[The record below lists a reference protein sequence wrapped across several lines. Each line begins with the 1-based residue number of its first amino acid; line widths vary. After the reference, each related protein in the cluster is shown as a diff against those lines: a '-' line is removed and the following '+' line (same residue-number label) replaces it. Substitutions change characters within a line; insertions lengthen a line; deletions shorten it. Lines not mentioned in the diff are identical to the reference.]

1 MMKKFLYCFLF
12 SSLLFANE
20 KSNEVLMPL
29 KNEIRDLEI
38 KSIEEKKEVN
48 KYEWLNDLNISLSQ
62 SKDDENIKTKD
73 YFLNLNQKIVDFGGI
88 SSQIDYANNLFKQ
101 EALKIKMENFE
112 DLNTLYKNFI
122 DLKINDINILQND
135 LNIKNSEIEVD
146 IKKSQYRNGQSDI
159 SDLNDAIM
167 KKNLLEDSKMNLKLN
182 KVIYENDIK
191 KLTSYE
197 LNNLSIPSISLI
209 SKDIFLEKSTKKL
222 YANLESQ
229 VSQNEYK
236 KTKSKYLPALNLT
249 GAVGYQDST
258 TKKSQDYYN
267 YGASITMPL
276 NYTFSNDIEYSK
288 LVYLQNRKKEELTS
302 IELEKVYDSSIE
314 TIKQFENRINLAL
327 NDIKLYEELLEL
339 NQEEFNAGFKAD
351 EDVQTL
357 KNSKEIRK
365 LDIEKYKLNIK
376 KELLYIY
383 FQTI

>member
-1 MMKKFLYCFLF
+1 MKKILYCFLF

-29 KNEIRDLEI
+29 KNEIRDLET

-48 KYEWLNDLNISLSQ
+48 KYEWLNDLNISLNQ
-62 SKDDENIKTKD
+62 SKDDESIKTKD
-73 YFLNLNQKIVDFGGI
+73 YSLNLNQKILDFGGI

-167 KKNLLEDSKMNLKLN
+167 KKNLLEDSKMNLKLY

-249 GAVGYQDST
+249 GTVGYQDST

>member
-1 MMKKFLYCFLF
+1 MKKFLYYFLF

-29 KNEIRDLEI
+29 KNEIRDLET

-73 YFLNLNQKIVDFGGI
+73 YSLNLNQKIVDFGGI

-101 EALKIKMENFE
+101 EALKIRMENFE

-258 TKKSQDYYN
+258 VKKSQDYYN

>member
-1 MMKKFLYCFLF
+1 MKKFLYCFLL

-29 KNEIRDLEI
+29 KNEIRDLET

-62 SKDDENIKTKD
+62 SKDDEHIKTKD
-73 YFLNLNQKIVDFGGI
+73 YSLNLNQKILDFGGI

-276 NYTFSNDIEYSK
+276 NYTFLNDIEYSK

>member
-1 MMKKFLYCFLF
+1 MKKFLYCFLF

-29 KNEIRDLEI
+29 KNEIRDLET

-73 YFLNLNQKIVDFGGI
+73 YSLNLNQKILDFGGI

-197 LNNLSIPSISLI
+197 LNNLTIPSISLI

-258 TKKSQDYYN
+258 VKKSQDYYN

>member
-1 MMKKFLYCFLF
+1 MKKFLYCFLF

-20 KSNEVLMPL
+20 KSIEVLMPL
-29 KNEIRDLEI
+29 KNEIRDLET

-62 SKDDENIKTKD
+62 SKDDESIKTKD
-73 YFLNLNQKIVDFGGI
+73 YSLNLNQKIVDFGGI

-197 LNNLSIPSISLI
+197 INNLSIPSISLI

>member
-1 MMKKFLYCFLF
+1 MKKFLYCFLF

-29 KNEIRDLEI
+29 KNEIRDLET

-73 YFLNLNQKIVDFGGI
+73 YSLNLNQKILDFGGI
-88 SSQIDYANNLFKQ
+88 SSQIGYANNLFKQ

-197 LNNLSIPSISLI
+197 INNLSIPSISLI

>member
-1 MMKKFLYCFLF
+1 MKKFLYCFLF

-29 KNEIRDLEI
+29 KNEIRDLET

-62 SKDDENIKTKD
+62 SKDDEHIKTKD
-73 YFLNLNQKIVDFGGI
+73 YSLNLNQKILDFGGI

-197 LNNLSIPSISLI
+197 INNLSIPSISLI

>member
-1 MMKKFLYCFLF
+1 MKKFLYCFLL

-29 KNEIRDLEI
+29 KNEIRDLET

-62 SKDDENIKTKD
+62 SKDDEHIKTKD
-73 YFLNLNQKIVDFGGI
+73 YSLNLNQKILDFGGI

-112 DLNTLYKNFI
+112 NLNTLYKNFI

-249 GAVGYQDST
+249 GAAGYQDST

>member
-1 MMKKFLYCFLF
+1 MKKFLYCFLF

-29 KNEIRDLEI
+29 KNEIRDLET

-62 SKDDENIKTKD
+62 SKDDEHIKTKD
-73 YFLNLNQKIVDFGGI
+73 YSLNLNQKILDFGGI

-191 KLTSYE
+191 KLTSYKI
-197 LNNLSIPSISLI
+197 NNLSIPSISLI

-351 EDVQTL
+351 EDIQTL

-383 FQTI
+383 FQTV

>member
-1 MMKKFLYCFLF
+1 MKKFLYCFLF

-29 KNEIRDLEI
+29 KNEIRDLET

-48 KYEWLNDLNISLSQ
+48 KYEWLSDLNITLSQ

-73 YFLNLNQKIVDFGGI
+73 YSLNLNQKILDFGGI

-101 EALKIKMENFE
+101 EALKIRMGNFE

-249 GAVGYQDST
+249 GAVGYEDST
-258 TKKSQDYYN
+258 VKESQDYYN

>member
-1 MMKKFLYCFLF
+1 MKKFLYCFLF

-29 KNEIRDLEI
+29 KNEIRDLET
-38 KSIEEKKEVN
+38 KSIKEKKEVN

-73 YFLNLNQKIVDFGGI
+73 YSLNLNQKILDFGGI

>member
-1 MMKKFLYCFLF
+1 MKNFLYCFLL

-29 KNEIRDLEI
+29 KNEIRDLET

-73 YFLNLNQKIVDFGGI
+73 YSLNLNQKILDFGGI

-197 LNNLSIPSISLI
+197 INNLSIPSISLI

>member
-1 MMKKFLYCFLF
+1 MKKILYYFLF

-29 KNEIRDLEI
+29 KNEIRDLES

-62 SKDDENIKTKD
+62 SKDDESIKTKD
-73 YFLNLNQKIVDFGGI
+73 YSLNLNQKILDFGGI

-197 LNNLSIPSISLI
+197 LNNLNIPSISLI

>member
-1 MMKKFLYCFLF
+1 MKKFLYCFLF

-29 KNEIRDLEI
+29 KNEIRDLET

-62 SKDDENIKTKD
+62 SKDDESIKTKD
-73 YFLNLNQKIVDFGGI
+73 YSLILNQKILDFGGI

-288 LVYLQNRKKEELTS
+288 LVYFQNRKKEELTS
-302 IELEKVYDSSIE
+302 IELEKIYDSSIE

-376 KELLYIY
+376 KEFLYIY

>member
-1 MMKKFLYCFLF
+1 MKKFLYCFLF

>member
-1 MMKKFLYCFLF
+1 MKKFLYSFLF

-29 KNEIRDLEI
+29 KNEIRDLES

-73 YFLNLNQKIVDFGGI
+73 YSLNLNQKIVDFGGI

-288 LVYLQNRKKEELTS
+288 LVYFQNRKKEELTS

-376 KELLYIY
+376 KELLSIY

>member
-1 MMKKFLYCFLF
+1 MKKFLYCFLF

-29 KNEIRDLEI
+29 KNEIRDLET

-73 YFLNLNQKIVDFGGI
+73 YSLNLNQKILDFGGI

-112 DLNTLYKNFI
+112 DLNTLYKNLI

-197 LNNLSIPSISLI
+197 INNLSIPSISLI

>member
-1 MMKKFLYCFLF
+1 MKKFLYCFLF

-29 KNEIRDLEI
+29 KNEIRDLET

-73 YFLNLNQKIVDFGGI
+73 YSLNLNQKIVDFGGI

-197 LNNLSIPSISLI
+197 INNLSIPSISLI

>member
-1 MMKKFLYCFLF
+1 MKNFLYCFLL

-29 KNEIRDLEI
+29 KNEIRDLET

-73 YFLNLNQKIVDFGGI
+73 YSLNLNQKIVDFGGI

-135 LNIKNSEIEVD
+135 LSIKNSEIEVD

-197 LNNLSIPSISLI
+197 LNNLSIPSIYLI

-236 KTKSKYLPALNLT
+236 RTKSKYLPALNLT

>member
-1 MMKKFLYCFLF
+1 MKKFLYCFLF

-29 KNEIRDLEI
+29 KNEIRDLET

-73 YFLNLNQKIVDFGGI
+73 YSLNLNQKIVDFGGI

-112 DLNTLYKNFI
+112 DLNTLYKNLI
-122 DLKINDINILQND
+122 DLKISDINILQND

-197 LNNLSIPSISLI
+197 INNLSIPSISLI

>member
-1 MMKKFLYCFLF
+1 MKKFLYCFLF

-20 KSNEVLMPL
+20 KSNEVLIPL

-73 YFLNLNQKIVDFGGI
+73 YSLNLNQKIVDFGGI

-146 IKKSQYRNGQSDI
+146 IKKSQYRNGQNDI

-197 LNNLSIPSISLI
+197 INNLSIPSISLI

>member
-1 MMKKFLYCFLF
+1 MKNFLYCFLL

-29 KNEIRDLEI
+29 KNEIRDLET

-73 YFLNLNQKIVDFGGI
+73 YSLNLNQKILDFGGI

-112 DLNTLYKNFI
+112 DLNTLYKNLI

-197 LNNLSIPSISLI
+197 INNLSIPSISLI

-249 GAVGYQDST
+249 GAAGYQDST

-383 FQTI
+383 FQTV

>member
-1 MMKKFLYCFLF
+1 MKKFLYCFLL

-29 KNEIRDLEI
+29 KNEIRDLET

-62 SKDDENIKTKD
+62 SKDDEHIKTKD
-73 YFLNLNQKIVDFGGI
+73 YSLNLNQKILDFGGI

-249 GAVGYQDST
+249 GAAGYQDST

-339 NQEEFNAGFKAD
+339 NQEEFNAGFKAY

>member
-1 MMKKFLYCFLF
+1 MKNFLYCFLL

-29 KNEIRDLEI
+29 KNEIRDLET

-73 YFLNLNQKIVDFGGI
+73 YSLNLNQKILDFGGI

-112 DLNTLYKNFI
+112 DLNTLYKNLI

-357 KNSKEIRK
+357 ENSKEIRK

>member
-1 MMKKFLYCFLF
+1 MKKFLYSFLF

-29 KNEIRDLEI
+29 KNEIRDLET

-62 SKDDENIKTKD
+62 SKDDEHIKTKD
-73 YFLNLNQKIVDFGGI
+73 YSLNLNQKILDFGGI

>member
-1 MMKKFLYCFLF
+1 MKKFLYCFLF
-12 SSLLFANE
+12 SSLLFANK

-29 KNEIRDLEI
+29 KNEIRDLET

-62 SKDDENIKTKD
+62 SKDDEHIKTKD
-73 YFLNLNQKIVDFGGI
+73 YSLNLNQKILDFGGI

-191 KLTSYE
+191 KLTSYKI
-197 LNNLSIPSISLI
+197 NNLSIPSISLI

-229 VSQNEYK
+229 VS
-236 KTKSKYLPALNLT
+236 
-249 GAVGYQDST
+249 
-258 TKKSQDYYN
+258 
-267 YGASITMPL
+267 
-276 NYTFSNDIEYSK
+276 
-288 LVYLQNRKKEELTS
+288 
-302 IELEKVYDSSIE
+302 
-314 TIKQFENRINLAL
+314 
-327 NDIKLYEELLEL
+327 
-339 NQEEFNAGFKAD
+339 
-351 EDVQTL
+351 
-357 KNSKEIRK
+357 
-365 LDIEKYKLNIK
+365 
-376 KELLYIY
+376 
-383 FQTI
+383 

>member
-1 MMKKFLYCFLF
+1 MKNFLYCFLL

-29 KNEIRDLEI
+29 KNEIRDLKT

-73 YFLNLNQKIVDFGGI
+73 YSLNLNQKILDFGGI

-112 DLNTLYKNFI
+112 DLNTLYKNLI

-197 LNNLSIPSISLI
+197 INNLSIPSISLI

-249 GAVGYQDST
+249 GAAGYQDST

-339 NQEEFNAGFKAD
+339 NQEEFNAGFKAY

-383 FQTI
+383 FQTV

>member
-1 MMKKFLYCFLF
+1 MKKFLYCFLL

-29 KNEIRDLEI
+29 KNEIRDLET

-73 YFLNLNQKIVDFGGI
+73 YSLNLNQKILDFGGI

-135 LNIKNSEIEVD
+135 LSIKNSEIEVD

-191 KLTSYE
+191 KLTPYE

>member
-1 MMKKFLYCFLF
+1 MKKFLYSFLL
-12 SSLLFANE
+12 SSLLFADE

-29 KNEIRDLEI
+29 KNEIRDLET

-73 YFLNLNQKIVDFGGI
+73 YSLNLNQKILDFGGI

-167 KKNLLEDSKMNLKLN
+167 KKNLLEDSKMNLKLS

-258 TKKSQDYYN
+258 VKESQDYYN

>member
-1 MMKKFLYCFLF
+1 MKKFLYCFLL

-29 KNEIRDLEI
+29 KNEIRDLET

-62 SKDDENIKTKD
+62 SKDDEHIKTKD
-73 YFLNLNQKIVDFGGI
+73 YSLNLNQKILDFGGI

-276 NYTFSNDIEYSK
+276 NYTFLNDIEYSK

-383 FQTI
+383 FQTV

>member
-1 MMKKFLYCFLF
+1 MKKFLYCFLF

-29 KNEIRDLEI
+29 KNEIRDLET

-48 KYEWLNDLNISLSQ
+48 KYEWLNDLNISFSQ

-73 YFLNLNQKIVDFGGI
+73 YSLNLNQKILDFGGI

-197 LNNLSIPSISLI
+197 LNNLNIPSISLI

>member
-1 MMKKFLYCFLF
+1 MKKILYCFLF

-29 KNEIRDLEI
+29 KNEIRDLET

-48 KYEWLNDLNISLSQ
+48 KYEWLNNLNISLSQ

-73 YFLNLNQKIVDFGGI
+73 YSLNLNQKIVDFGGI
-88 SSQIDYANNLFKQ
+88 FSQIDYANNLFKQ

-197 LNNLSIPSISLI
+197 INNLSIPSISLI

>member
-1 MMKKFLYCFLF
+1 MKKFLYCFLF

-29 KNEIRDLEI
+29 KNEIRDLES

-73 YFLNLNQKIVDFGGI
+73 YSLNLNQKILDFGGI

-197 LNNLSIPSISLI
+197 LNNLTIPSISLI

>member
-1 MMKKFLYCFLF
+1 MKKFLYCFLF

-29 KNEIRDLEI
+29 KNEIRDLET

-73 YFLNLNQKIVDFGGI
+73 YSLNLNQKIVDFGGI

-101 EALKIKMENFE
+101 EALKIKMKNFE

-197 LNNLSIPSISLI
+197 INNLNIPSISLI

>member
-1 MMKKFLYCFLF
+1 MKKFLYYFLF

-29 KNEIRDLEI
+29 KNEIRDLET

-62 SKDDENIKTKD
+62 SKDDEHIKTKD
-73 YFLNLNQKIVDFGGI
+73 YSLNLNQKILDFGGI

-191 KLTSYE
+191 KLTSYKI
-197 LNNLSIPSISLI
+197 NNLSIPSISLI

-351 EDVQTL
+351 EDIQTL

-383 FQTI
+383 FQTV

>member
-1 MMKKFLYCFLF
+1 MKKFLYSFLF

-29 KNEIRDLEI
+29 KNEIRDLES

-73 YFLNLNQKIVDFGGI
+73 YSLNLNQKIVDFGGI

-376 KELLYIY
+376 KELLSIY

>member
-1 MMKKFLYCFLF
+1 MKKFLYCFLF

-29 KNEIRDLEI
+29 KNEIRDLET

-62 SKDDENIKTKD
+62 SKDDEHIKTKD
-73 YFLNLNQKIVDFGGI
+73 YSLNLNQKIADFGGI

-197 LNNLSIPSISLI
+197 LNNLNIPSISLI

-258 TKKSQDYYN
+258 TKESQDYYN

-276 NYTFSNDIEYSK
+276 NYSFSNDIEYSK

-383 FQTI
+383 FQTV

>member
-1 MMKKFLYCFLF
+1 MKKFLYCFLF
-12 SSLLFANE
+12 SSLLFADE

-29 KNEIRDLEI
+29 KNEIRDLET

-73 YFLNLNQKIVDFGGI
+73 YSLNLNQKILDFGGI

-101 EALKIKMENFE
+101 EALKIRMENFE

-258 TKKSQDYYN
+258 VKKSQDYYN

-376 KELLYIY
+376 KELLSIY